1 MPNFKLTYFD
11 ARAKGEPARMLFHL
25 VGQKYED
32 IRYDYVGE
40 EWPKIKGD
48 RKSKDYATFLIT
60 YKYHS
65 SKAYVHIKY
74 APGYTVTTTKATKGF
89 PLGQLPVLDVDGELL
104 TQSRAIYRYIARQ
117 FPGDYY
123 GKNNLECARID
134 EILGIVADIEVV
146 VEPAY
151 ETPDAAKREADLV
164 KCRDSTLKPSWDFF
178 SESLQKAGG
187 KYFMGNRITIADV
200 VIFNII
206 DFFLDTIFGLKTY
219 FESYPTL
226 LKFYESI
233 KNDSPLTQYLKDRK
247 KTKY

>member
-1 MPNFKLTYFD
+1 MADVVIFNIIDFFLDSGLGLKTYF
-11 ARAKGEPARMLFHL
+11 ESYPTL
-25 VGQKYED
+25 VKFYES
-32 IRYDYVGE
+32 
-40 EWPKIKGD
+40 IKNDSPLTQYLND
-48 RKSKDYATFLIT
+48 RKQFSVCGLNW
-60 YKYHS
+60 S
-65 SKAYVHIKY
+65 SSWIRK
-74 APGYTVTTTKATKGF
+74 PSLCMLRRPTRGF

>member
-48 RKSKDYATFLIT
+48 RKR
-60 YKYHS
+60 
-65 SKAYVHIKY
+65 
-74 APGYTVTTTKATKGF
+74 F

-219 FESYPTL
+219 FESYPNL
-226 LKFYESI
+226 VKFYESI